1 MDLGRTINCP
11 YPPPRSGSSL
21 LSFRNQISH
30 GGVFVQVTAQI
41 ALVERQR
48 TLSHGISPWLGPVA
62 MVVTQDL
69 VLPSYFRNL
78 EVRGQ
83 EHLPQR
89 GPVLLAPT
97 HRARWDALMLPFGAG
112 RRVTGRHCR
121 FMVSSDEMTG
131 LQGWCL
137 HRLGCF
143 PVDTRRA
150 GPASLRYALDLL
162 HQGEQLVMFPE
173 GRIQQSDDPIS
184 LRPGLSRLVQLAA
197 SQGVAVPVIPV
208 GIAYAHARPR
218 WRDRAAICFGEVHH
232 LTQPDREA
240 ARSFNQSAASAMR
253 AAEKVARTLVGRPL
267 PGP

>member
-1 MDLGRTINCP
+1 M
-11 YPPPRSGSSL
+11 
-21 LSFRNQISH
+21 
-30 GGVFVQVTAQI
+30 QVTAQI
-41 ALVERQR
+41 ALIERQR
-48 TLSHGISPWLGPVA
+48 NLCNGISPWLGPIA

-69 VLPSYFRNL
+69 VLPGFFGD
-78 EVRGQ
+78 VQVHGQ
-83 EHLPQR
+83 QHLPQA

-112 RRVTGRHCR
+112 RRVTGRDCR

-173 GRIQQSDDPIS
+173 GRIQQSDGPIS

-197 SQGVAVPVIPV
+197 GQGVAVPVIPV

-218 WRDRAAICFGEVHH
+218 WRDRAAICFGEAQH
-232 LTQPDREA
+232 LNRPDRES
-240 ARSFNQSAASAMR
+240 ARSFTQSAAEAMR

-267 PGP
+267 TGT

>member
-1 MDLGRTINCP
+1 M
-11 YPPPRSGSSL
+11 
-21 LSFRNQISH
+21 
-30 GGVFVQVTAQI
+30 QVTAQM

-48 TLSHGISPWLGPVA
+48 SLCNGISPWLGPVA

-69 VLPSYFRNL
+69 VLPSYFGPL
-78 EVRGQ
+78 DVRGR
-83 EHLPQR
+83 ENLPQG

-112 RRVTGRHCR
+112 RRITGRDCR

-173 GRIQQSDDPIS
+173 GRIQQSDEPIS
-184 LRPGLSRLVQLAA
+184 LRPGLARLVQLAA
-197 SQGVAVPVIPV
+197 SQGVVVPVIPV
-208 GIAYAHARPR
+208 GIAYSHARPR
-218 WRDRAAICFGEVHH
+218 WRDRAAICFGEVQH
-232 LTQPDREA
+232 LRAADRES
-240 ARSFNQSAASAMR
+240 ARSFSAAAAEAMR
-253 AAEKVARTLVGRPL
+253 AAEQVARTLVGRPL
-267 PGP
+267 IGP

>member
-1 MDLGRTINCP
+1 M
-11 YPPPRSGSSL
+11 
-21 LSFRNQISH
+21 
-30 GGVFVQVTAQI
+30 QVTAQM

-48 TLSHGISPWLGPVA
+48 GLCNGISPWLGPVA

-69 VLPSYFRNL
+69 VLPTYFGPL
-78 EVRGQ
+78 QVRGQ
-83 EHLPQR
+83 ENLPKG

-112 RRVTGRHCR
+112 RRITGRDCR

-173 GRIQQSDDPIS
+173 GRIQQSDEPIT

-197 SQGVAVPVIPV
+197 SQGVVVPVIPV
-208 GIAYAHARPR
+208 GIAYAHARPC
-218 WRDRAAICFGEVHH
+218 WRDRAAICFGEAQH
-232 LTQPDREA
+232 LTGADRESA
-240 ARSFNQSAASAMR
+240 HRFSSAAAEAMQ

-267 PGP
+267 IGP

>member
-1 MDLGRTINCP
+1 MGADQATARSSALQRVCAFRFPETQRVGR
-11 YPPPRSGSSL
+11 GD
-21 LSFRNQISH
+21 
-30 GGVFVQVTAQI
+30 VQVTAQI

-48 TLSHGISPWLGPVA
+48 SLCNGISPWLGPVA
-62 MVVTQDL
+62 MLVTQDL
-69 VLPSYFRNL
+69 VLPSYFGPL
-78 EVRGQ
+78 QVRGQ
-83 EHLPQR
+83 EHLPQG

-112 RRVTGRHCR
+112 RRVTGRDCR

-173 GRIQQSDDPIS
+173 GRIQQTDEPIS

-197 SQGVAVPVIPV
+197 SQGVSVPVIPV
-208 GIAYAHARPR
+208 GIAYGHSRPR
-218 WRDRAAICFGEVHH
+218 WRDRAAICFGEAQH
-232 LTQPDREA
+232 LCKPDRESA
-240 ARSFNQSAASAMR
+240 QAFNQSAAHAMR
-253 AAEKVARTLVGRPL
+253 AAEEVARTLVGRPL

>member
-1 MDLGRTINCP
+1 M
-11 YPPPRSGSSL
+11 
-21 LSFRNQISH
+21 
-30 GGVFVQVTAQI
+30 QVTAQI
-41 ALVERQR
+41 ALIERQR
-48 TLSHGISPWLGPVA
+48 NLCNGISPWLGPVA

-69 VLPSYFRNL
+69 VLPTFFGDL
-78 EVRGQ
+78 QVRGQ
-83 EHLPQR
+83 ENLPET

-112 RRVTGRHCR
+112 RRVTGRDCR

-173 GRIQQSDDPIS
+173 GRIQQSDEPIS

-197 SQGVAVPVIPV
+197 SHGVAVPVIPV
-208 GIAYAHARPR
+208 GIAYAHPRPR
-218 WRDRAAICFGEVHH
+218 WRDRAAICFGEAQH
-232 LTQPDREA
+232 LNRPDRESA
-240 ARSFNQSAASAMR
+240 QSFNQSAAEAMR
-253 AAEKVARTLVGRPL
+253 AAEEVARTLVGRPL
-267 PGP
+267 AGP